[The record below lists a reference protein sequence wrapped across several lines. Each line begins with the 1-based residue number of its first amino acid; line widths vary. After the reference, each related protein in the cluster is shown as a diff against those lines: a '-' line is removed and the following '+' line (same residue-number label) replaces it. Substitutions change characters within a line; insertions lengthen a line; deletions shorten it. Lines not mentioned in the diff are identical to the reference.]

1 MQTHDDSLGGKE
13 NMDMGQQH
21 PSLIKVQEIQKEIL
35 ETKRLVLLFSGTK
48 SDREYKQL
56 ESSLIKLLFELDAV
70 DTDGK
75 TAVQNGRK
83 VAAKDVEDLL
93 KELEQTATHPSRL
106 KVEQIF
112 GDAQQLVTNELS
124 SAEGLI
130 TEEFADRI
138 QEIIFQLAQ
147 VKTGGKISLRKAR
160 YRALT
165 RICAVQ
171 DIIDNCI
178 GRQALSLPLSTNT
191 HPSVSRINSVLCEVS
206 KGRWDVIGLLMSLN
220 SLDNCAH
227 LSRVLTGLLMQLD
240 AIDVSGHLEV
250 RNYRKRVV
258 HEINCLLGHLEM
270 ESEGESAGRYDLAQ
284 NQSIKRIEDIRQ
296 KTTQLKYQ
304 LLQLENASDLHFK
317 PHAELQ
323 SLLSELDQVD
333 IDKNPC
339 IREAR
344 RRSVVDVQAVIAYF
358 DLKEALEKR
367 ENMKEELT
375 DEHPS
380 QKAIWEVLRHLS
392 EFQKQALSFDGAR
405 TDKNYVILEEMLT
418 KQLLAL
424 DAVET
429 QGNDGAKI
437 ARKQAVK
444 FAQNILNYLDMKT
457 DEWEY

>member
-1 MQTHDDSLGGKE
+1 MA
-13 NMDMGQQH
+13 MGQQH
-21 PSLIKVQEIQKEIL
+21 PSMIRIQEIQKEIH
-35 ETKRLVLLFSGTK
+35 EIRRLVVSFSGTQ
-48 SDREYKQL
+48 SDKEYKRL
-56 ESSLIKLLFELDAV
+56 ESSLTKLLFELDAV

-75 TAVQNGRK
+75 SDIQYGRK
-83 VAAKDVEDLL
+83 CAVKDVEALL
-93 KELEQTATHPSRL
+93 KELEQIATHPSRL
-106 KVEQIF
+106 MVEKVF

-124 SAEGLI
+124 SAEALI

-138 QEIIFQLAQ
+138 QEIIFQLTQ

-171 DIIDNCI
+171 DIIENCI

-191 HPSVSRINSVLCEVS
+191 HPSVSKINSVLCEVS
-206 KGRWDVIGLLMSLN
+206 KARWDVIGLLMSLN
-220 SLDNCAH
+220 VLENCTH

-240 AIDVSGHLEV
+240 AIDVTGHSEV

-270 ESEGESAGRYDLAQ
+270 ESEGESAGCYDLAQ
-284 NQSIKRIEDIRQ
+284 NQSIKQIEEIRQ
-296 KTTQLKYQ
+296 KLTRLKHQ
-304 LLQLENASDLHFK
+304 LLQLENASNLHFK
-317 PHAELQ
+317 PKAELQ
-323 SLLSELDQVD
+323 SLLTELDQVD
-333 IDKNPC
+333 IGKNPC

-344 RRSVVDVQAVIAYF
+344 RRSVVDVQAVIAYV
-358 DLKEALEKR
+358 DLKETLGKR
-367 ENMKEELT
+367 ENLEEELR

-380 QKAIWEVLRHLS
+380 QKAVWQVLSHLS
-392 EFQKQALSFDGAR
+392 EFQRQVLSFDGDR
-405 TDKNYVILEEMLT
+405 TDKNYKRLEEMLT

-429 QGNDGAKI
+429 QGNDGAKV

>member
-1 MQTHDDSLGGKE
+1 MA
-13 NMDMGQQH
+13 MGQQH
-21 PSLIKVQEIQKEIL
+21 PSMIRVQEIQKEIH
-35 ETKRLVLLFSGTK
+35 ETRRLVTSFSGLQSDKEYKRL
-48 SDREYKQL
+48 
-56 ESSLIKLLFELDAV
+56 ESTLTKLLFELDAV
-70 DTDGK
+70 DADGK
-75 TAVQNGRK
+75 ADIQNARKCAV
-83 VAAKDVEDLL
+83 KDVEGLL
-93 KELEQTATHPSRL
+93 KELEQIATHPSRL
-106 KVEQIF
+106 KVQKVF

-138 QEIIFQLAQ
+138 QEIIFQLTQ

-165 RICAVQ
+165 RICALQ
-171 DIIDNCI
+171 DIIENCI

-191 HPSVSRINSVLCEVS
+191 HPSVSKINSVLCEVS
-206 KGRWDVIGLLMSLN
+206 KARWDVIGLLMSLN
-220 SLDNCAH
+220 VLENCAH
-227 LSRVLTGLLMQLD
+227 LSRILTGLLLQLD
-240 AIDVSGHLEV
+240 AIDVTGHSEV

-284 NQSIKRIEDIRQ
+284 NQSIKQIEEIRQ
-296 KTTQLKYQ
+296 KMTQLKNQ

-317 PHAELQ
+317 PKAELQ
-323 SLLSELDQVD
+323 SLLTELDQID
-333 IDKNPC
+333 IGKNPC

-344 RRSVVDVQAVIAYF
+344 RRSVVDVQAVIAYV
-358 DLKEALEKR
+358 DLKETLGKR
-367 ENMKEELT
+367 ENFEEQLR

-380 QKAIWEVLRHLS
+380 QKAIWQVLSHLS
-392 EFQKQALSFDGAR
+392 ELQRQVLSFDGDR
-405 TDKNYVILEEMLT
+405 TDKNYMRLEEMLT

-429 QGNDGAKI
+429 QGNDGAKV